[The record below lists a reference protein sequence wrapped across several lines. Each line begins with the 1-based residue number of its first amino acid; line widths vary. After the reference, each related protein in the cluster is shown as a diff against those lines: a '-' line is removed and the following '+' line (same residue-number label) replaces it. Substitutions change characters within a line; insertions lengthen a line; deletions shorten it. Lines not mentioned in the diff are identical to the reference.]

1 MRRQTQRRKRGGF
14 PGKYFGIGGVD
25 PSAVTKSD
33 MPQPGATFIRGAIPA
48 TPMKGGCGCLF
59 PKKKGG
65 FVPSIM
71 EPAVMGI
78 KKFIVPAALF
88 AGYKLINGKPAKSH
102 RKSRKSGR
110 KTMKHRK

>member
-1 MRRQTQRRKRGGF
+1 MKRQTQRRKKGGF
-14 PGKYFGIGGVD
+14 PGKYFGMAGVD
-25 PSAVTKSD
+25 PSAATQKD
-33 MPQPGATFIRGAIPA
+33 MSLPGATYVREAIPA

-59 PKKKGG
+59 RKKGG

-88 AGYKLINGKPAKSH
+88 AGYKLINSKPAKSH

>member
-1 MRRQTQRRKRGGF
+1 MKRQTQRRKKGGF
-14 PGKYFGIGGVD
+14 PGKYFGMGGVD
-25 PSAVTKSD
+25 PSATTQKD
-33 MPQPGATFIRGAIPA
+33 MSLPDSTTIRAAIPVQ
-48 TPMKGGCGCLF
+48 TKGGCGCLF
-59 PKKKGG
+59 RKKGG

-88 AGYKLINGKPAKSH
+88 AGYKLINGKPAKSY

-110 KTMKHRK
+110 KTMRHRK

>member
-1 MRRQTQRRKRGGF
+1 
-14 PGKYFGIGGVD
+14 
-25 PSAVTKSD
+25 
-33 MPQPGATFIRGAIPA
+33 
-48 TPMKGGCGCLF
+48 
-59 PKKKGG
+59 
-65 FVPSIM
+65 M

-110 KTMKHRK
+110 KTMRHRK

>member
-1 MRRQTQRRKRGGF
+1 MKRQTQRRKKGGF
-14 PGKYFGIGGVD
+14 PGKYFGMAGVD
-25 PSAVTKSD
+25 PSAAAGKDAPLPDST
-33 MPQPGATFIRGAIPA
+33 TIRAAIPA

-59 PKKKGG
+59 RKKGG

-71 EPAVMGI
+71 EPAVVGI

-110 KTMKHRK
+110 KTMRHRK

>member
-14 PGKYFGIGGVD
+14 PGKYYGIGGID
-25 PSAVTKSD
+25 PSAPTQNDVLKYGTQYAR
-33 MPQPGATFIRGAIPA
+33 PAISA

-59 PKKKGG
+59 GKKKGG

>member
-1 MRRQTQRRKRGGF
+1 MKRQTQRRKRGGF
-14 PGKYFGIGGVD
+14 PGKYYGMPGVD
-25 PSAVTKSD
+25 PSAAQQKDTQLSNNY
-33 MPQPGATFIRGAIPA
+33 TIRTAIPEQ
-48 TPMKGGCGCLF
+48 TKGGCGCLF

>member
-1 MRRQTQRRKRGGF
+1 MKRQTQRRKRGGF
-14 PGKYFGIGGVD
+14 PGKYYGMEGVD
-25 PSAVTKSD
+25 PSAATQKD
-33 MPQPGATFIRGAIPA
+33 MPLPGTTNIRAAIPVQ
-48 TPMKGGCGCLF
+48 TKGGCGCLF
-59 PKKKGG
+59 RKKGG

-88 AGYKLINGKPAKSH
+88 AGYKLINSKPAKSH